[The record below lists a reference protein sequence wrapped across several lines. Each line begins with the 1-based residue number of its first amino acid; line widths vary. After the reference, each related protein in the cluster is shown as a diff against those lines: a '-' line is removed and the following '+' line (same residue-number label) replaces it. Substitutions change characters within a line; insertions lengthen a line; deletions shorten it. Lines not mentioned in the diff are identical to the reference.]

1 MGAGLGF
8 LRAVLTPPADILPLV
23 PDSAPGHPAPASTD
37 TDAAPAPPRGPLLDA
52 GWLFL
57 LAGLALLIA
66 TALLPAQRDAARARH
81 ALAQASAIE
90 DHRLERMRRY
100 QEYLDALKRG
110 DEATVRALAAVQ
122 LNQAP
127 EGTALL
133 ADGGELSGRSAS
145 VFPALE
151 PPPVTLPV
159 LRENPS
165 LLETWATD
173 DRARLWLIAGGG
185 FLVLIGLLPPARGR
199 PAAQ

>member
-1 MGAGLGF
+1 M
-8 LRAVLTPPADILPLV
+8 
-23 PDSAPGHPAPASTD
+23 SAFAQGH
-37 TDAAPAPPRGPLLDA
+37 AAPTVSPVEGDGTRAGGEGASPTGQFAGPLLDA

-66 TALLPAQRDAARARH
+66 TVLIPAQRDVAKARH
-81 ALAQASAIE
+81 SLTQAKAIE
-90 DHRLERMRRY
+90 DNRLERMRRY

-133 ADGGELSGRSAS
+133 TQTGELGTRSAS
-145 VFPALE
+145 VFPSLE
-151 PPPVTLPV
+151 PPPVEARSW
-159 LRENPS
+159 RENPS
-165 LLETWATD
+165 LLEKWATD

-185 FLVLIGLLPPARGR
+185 FLVLIGLLPPARPR
-199 PAAQ
+199 A